1 MIRKRPKGGTIRRK
15 RAFAWLPVKT
25 DDGYHLWFE
34 YYIRV
39 EHYWSYKN
47 MWELQKCLYEGDKR

>member
-1 MIRKRPKGGTIRRK
+1 MIRKLPKDDSRRRK

-34 YYIRV
+34 YYTRV
-39 EHYWSYKN
+39 EWYYSSYN
-47 MWELQKCLYEGDKR
+47 RWVLHACLYEGDKR